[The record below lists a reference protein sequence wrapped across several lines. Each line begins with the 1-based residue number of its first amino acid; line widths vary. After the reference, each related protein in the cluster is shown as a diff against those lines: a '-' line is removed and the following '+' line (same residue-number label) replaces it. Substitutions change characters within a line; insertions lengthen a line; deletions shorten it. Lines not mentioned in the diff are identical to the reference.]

1 MFGGYG
7 IYADDVMFALSTGG
21 ELYLKADSE
30 TRPDFEDEGAE
41 PFSYEAKGRR
51 VVLSYWRAP
60 DRLIDDADEMAIWA
74 RKALSAAERAART
87 KPHAKK
93 KA

>member
-21 ELYLKADSE
+21 DLYLKADRD
-30 TRPDFEDEGAE
+30 TQPGFEAEGSE

-51 VVLSYWRAP
+51 VVLSYWSVP
-60 DRLIDDADEMAIWA
+60 DRLLDDADEMAIWA
-74 RKALSAAERAART
+74 RMALSTAKRAAKT
-87 KPHAKK
+87 KPGTKK